1 MKLEITDEWL
11 LSLDEKTPEPSGYI
25 TPRERAEVARRR
37 EIAQTAALQ
46 ASPSRETNKR
56 ETNKADARTIAASK

>member
-11 LSLDEKTPEPSGYI
+11 LSFDEKTPEPSGYI

-37 EIAQTAALQ
+37 ESAQAAALQ
-46 ASPSRETNKR
+46 VPSSQEI
-56 ETNKADARTIAASK
+56 NKAEARTIAARK

>member
-11 LSLDEKTPEPSGYI
+11 LSFDEKTPEPSGYI

-37 EIAQTAALQ
+37 ESAQTAALQ
-46 ASPSRETNKR
+46 VPSSQEI
-56 ETNKADARTIAASK
+56 NKAEARTIAARKQ